1 MGFTNTTVAGLKLW
15 LKAGVGITQS
25 GGTVSN
31 WADQSGNGND
41 VLQASPGLQ
50 PAFTASSVNG
60 LPGLTFA
67 SGTYLSAAL
76 DLMAVGHDRT
86 IVAVIKAATGAGGT
100 ITAQRTGTTFNTSVD
115 EVHIGGATLLYGDS
129 LTVLLTDAATPRLTG
144 SGQVWEWKAQVGS
157 PPVVNLNAVTQT
169 LGSFAGS
176 NVTSDTGGTGT
187 AIGVRGNHA
196 TWPFN
201 GDICEILIYD
211 SVLSSGDLQQ
221 VRAYLQT
228 KYAISLGIT
237 ALSIS
242 PPSPI
247 VATGASQTFTGSNGS
262 GAGYVYS
269 INANNSGCSINS
281 STGVYTAGSTG
292 SVTDTVRVTDSVG
305 NTADAVVAVGL
316 PTTGLKLWL
325 TAGAGITLSGSNVTA
340 WADQSGNGNN
350 VTAPGLSCVL
360 NTSSIN
366 GLPGITFNGST
377 SRMIGG
383 PDLQGASH
391 LFIVHQAASTPH
403 SGFSLISMK
412 GLSGPAWAEL
422 VVDFVSPG
430 YQPYTFV
437 NDLTSTTSAV
447 GLATAVTTSPTI
459 WESSYNGGT
468 NSTPANYTGLINGAG
483 TVVAS
488 NLLVRVGTDQPS
500 IGARVDSGGSLVF
513 PFHGDICE
521 ILIYDHVLSGADRA
535 AVEAYLTTRYLASPL
550 AITPTATT
558 IPPLTSV
565 FSITARGG
573 NDGGNPANY
582 VFSTFQNQSGGS
594 LTDNGDGTAE
604 WDAGPTDGTDIVRV
618 TDLSSATADCTITVL
633 TPPALSIAPT
643 PVSLSPLATQL
654 FTAAGGTGP
663 YVFTIH
669 TNNSGGSLVDHGNGT
684 ATYTVGATPSVTDF
698 IRVTDSVAAT
708 ADAEVD
714 VGTYPPL
721 TIAPTTA
728 TVSPLGSHTFVGSGG
743 RGTRTYSLFV
753 NNSGGSV
760 NSSTGVY
767 TAGSTPDCSDTVRV
781 SDTFSGTADA
791 VVTVGPGVSISPTS
805 VTKAP
810 LGTQTFTA
818 SGGSGTGYVFA
829 FNDNQSGGSIN
840 SSTGAYIAGSVALD
854 DVVTVTDSLGN
865 SSVAESGDATV
876 HIPPVAISPP
886 SITLAPRAH
895 HNFTAAGGSGTGI
908 TFSFVTNNSGGS
920 IDSSGHYIA
929 GATGGV
935 TDAIQAIDSLGNTGA
950 CIITVGPNLSISPA
964 SVTKAPRA
972 SQTFSHAGGSG
983 TGIVFSFVTNNSGG
997 SLNTSTGAYTAGA
1010 TGSVTDTV
1018 RVTDDLGN
1026 TANATITVGPNLTIS
1041 PTTLDIN
1048 VSRSHTFTDAGGS
1061 GTGITFSLV
1070 QNHSGG
1076 SINSSTGVYT
1086 AGTVSST
1093 TDIVQV
1099 ADDLGN
1105 TAQATIQVFPP
1116 PPTGFFIQG
1125 IKLIGLSTVRV
1136 QFSYPP
1142 QAVDPTAA
1150 ADALHPANY
1159 TLSGNDVTYVIAAL
1173 PVRGDAK
1180 SIDCLLAAPLS
1191 QGKWTL
1197 SGSNIM
1203 SADGS
1208 TTL

>member
-100 ITAQRTGTTFNTSVD
+100 ITAQRTGTTFNASVD

-187 AIGVRGNHA
+187 AIGVRGDHA

-565 FSITARGG
+565 FSITAGGG

-654 FTAAGGTGP
+654 FTAADGTGP

-669 TNNSGGSLVDHGNGT
+669 T
-684 ATYTVGATPSVTDF
+684 
-698 IRVTDSVAAT
+698 
-708 ADAEVD
+708 
-714 VGTYPPL
+714 
-721 TIAPTTA
+721 
-728 TVSPLGSHTFVGSGG
+728 
-743 RGTRTYSLFV
+743 

-1116 PPTGFFIQG
+1116 PATGFFIQG